1 MACASSCKTQDHE
14 SYGAC
19 LRSKNLKTAY
29 MQDWKGADATRQ
41 KKADKELELYASARR
56 QGVQPK
62 STKRADTE
70 AALKES
76 DRTGTAFQA

>member
-1 MACASSCKTQDHE
+1 MACSSSCKTQDHQ
-14 SYGAC
+14 SYGEC

-41 KKADKELELYASARR
+41 KKADRELEAYADARR

-62 STKRADTE
+62 TTRRADTE
-70 AALKES
+70 YALKQS
-76 DRTGTAFQA
+76 DKTGTAYQA